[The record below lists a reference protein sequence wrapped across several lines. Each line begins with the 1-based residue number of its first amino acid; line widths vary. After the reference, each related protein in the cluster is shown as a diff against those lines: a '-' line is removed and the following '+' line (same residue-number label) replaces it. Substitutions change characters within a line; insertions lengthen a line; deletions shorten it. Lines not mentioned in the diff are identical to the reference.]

1 MNLRQDRWNDD
12 TLLAVGSEA
21 MNAATEVYGYVKI
34 VARETPGLK
43 PVASQLGER
52 FQKAKS
58 GSTPA
63 AKTPAQ

>member
-1 MNLRQDRWNDD
+1 M
-12 TLLAVGSEA
+12 LAVGSEA
-21 MNAATEVYGYVKI
+21 MNAATEVYGYVKT
-34 VARETPGLK
+34 VARKTPGLK
-43 PVASQLGER
+43 PVATQLSER